1 MLARQRNYGTSTV
14 LLHYRQTIFAFF
26 VFTFKQ
32 LGFDDANISAL
43 VLVDKDG
50 HFLDV
55 NLEPLFFLNLGQQLK
70 SYDQY
75 I

>member
-14 LLHYRQTIFAFF
+14 LLYYRHTTFAFF

-32 LGFDDANISAL
+32 LGFADANISAL
-43 VLVDKDG
+43 VLVVKDG
-50 HFLDV
+50 HFFDV
-55 NLEPLFFLNLGQQLK
+55 NFEPLFFLNLGQQLK